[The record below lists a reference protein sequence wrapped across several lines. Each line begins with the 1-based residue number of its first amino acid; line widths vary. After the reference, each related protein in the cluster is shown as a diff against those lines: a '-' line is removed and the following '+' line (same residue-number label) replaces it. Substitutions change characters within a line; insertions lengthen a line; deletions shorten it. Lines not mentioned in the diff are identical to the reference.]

1 MINAAL
7 ISFKSLIAK
16 KPELSSFTLTLAVS
30 LFLLLFSNYSFW
42 MSLTSILYSS
52 FKHYILFSITIF
64 VVVLIYINTLLT
76 FISFKYIQKPALI
89 VILISS
95 SFASYYMNS
104 YGIVIDDHMITS
116 MLETDTQEAFE
127 LVHFNLFATVFLLG
141 IVPSI
146 FVYRTNIKF
155 KRIGPEIFYK
165 LSVVVLSL
173 IILGTSIY
181 PFYQEYASLTR
192 NNRILRHQINPANF
206 IHAIRHKVR
215 DLVQD
220 NEIEVQAIGMD
231 ANHVHPVGVAKRS
244 ITIFVVGET
253 ARAKNFSLLGYK
265 RNTNPLMSRQD
276 IVAYSNVK
284 SCGTSTA
291 VSLPCMFS
299 HKGRRQ
305 FSNSDG
311 KRWEGLLDIVSR
323 AGVKVLF
330 RDNNSGCKGVCARV
344 KTHNM
349 MSLDIS
355 PYCNKGECYDEILLH
370 KLQEYIQSTKGD
382 LLVVLHQKG
391 SHGPSYYQRYPKKF
405 NQFVPLCATNQLQ
418 NCSKKDISNAYD
430 NTILYTDYFL
440 SKVLTL
446 LKSNAGDSDG
456 AMIYI
461 SDHGESLGGKGL
473 YLHGLPYMIAPDE
486 QKHVPM
492 ILWLSDSF
500 KLNYGVN
507 YQCLKSGRAKKLS
520 HDNVFHT
527 VLGLTAVKTHLYNKD
542 LDILSNCTNLSK
554 GAVSEL

>member
-1 MINAAL
+1 MTNAAL
-7 ISFKSLIAK
+7 VSFKSLIAK

-30 LFLLLFSNYSFW
+30 LFLLLFSNYAFW
-42 MSLTSILYSS
+42 MSLISILLSS
-52 FKHYILFSITIF
+52 FKHYLFFSISIF
-64 VVVLIYINTLLT
+64 VVVLIYIYTLLS
-76 FISFKYIQKPALI
+76 FVSFKYIQKPALI
-89 VILISS
+89 VVLISS
-95 SFASYYMNS
+95 SFASYYMNT
-104 YGIVIDDHMITS
+104 YGIVIDDIMITS
-116 MLETDTQEAFE
+116 MLETDTQEALE
-127 LVHFNLFATVFLLG
+127 LVHFKLFATVFFLG
-141 IVPSI
+141 LVPSF
-146 FVYRTNIKF
+146 FVYRTSIKF
-155 KRIGPEIFYK
+155 KKIGPEVFSK
-165 LSVVVLSL
+165 LAVLVLSV

-181 PFYQEYASLTR
+181 PFYQEYASLAR
-192 NNRILRHQINPANF
+192 NNRILRHQITPANF

-215 DLVQD
+215 DLVKES
-220 NEIEVQAIGMD
+220 EIKVQTIGMD

-244 ITIFVVGET
+244 ITILVVGET

-265 RNTNPLMSRQD
+265 RKTNPLMSQQN

-284 SCGTSTA
+284 SCGTATA

-305 FSNSDG
+305 FSMSDV

-349 MSLDIS
+349 MSLDVS
-355 PYCNKGECYDEILLH
+355 PYCKNGECYDEILLH

-391 SHGPSYYQRYPKKF
+391 SHGPSYYQRYPKQFK
-405 NQFVPLCATNQLQ
+405 QFVPLCATNQLQ

-440 SKVLTL
+440 SKVLSL
-446 LKSNAGDSDG
+446 LKSNAADSDG

-473 YLHGLPYMIAPDE
+473 YLHGLPYIIAPDE

-507 YQCLKSGRAKKLS
+507 YQCLKNRRAKNLS
-520 HDNVFHT
+520 HDNIFHT
-527 VLGLTAVKTHLYNKD
+527 VLGLTAVKTHLYNKE
-542 LDILSNCTNLSK
+542 LDILYGCKDSSK